1 MKKLLFTFFTLL
13 YFTGISQTI
22 VFHEN
27 FELPSLADSV
37 TMDSV
42 GFAVNQWAISNTL
55 ATQGLR
61 SDSCTVSQ
69 NDISILTTDAFST
82 IGYSNV
88 ILKFSQIC
96 KIDFYNAAEIYVS
109 GNNGVNWTKLIG
121 ANYLGNGI
129 FAAIGNKFT
138 STSYGIDWHASNNN
152 AIPVNSWW
160 KYEQFDISS
169 IVGNCSQVKIK
180 FQLSD
185 ALNVGS
191 LGNYGWLLDDIKVIG
206 VFSELIPPVI
216 SLNQPIIIDT
226 AYYKGPFD
234 IYATITDA
242 SGIDTAMLVYTYNN
256 GLPDTVG
263 MLNTTGNIFY
273 GRIDTLTGPFNLLDT
288 FCYYVYATDGS
299 AAHNQSLEPF
309 FGCNQF
315 VIYTSPPPTGC
326 ITPITT
332 FPFFETF
339 ETFPIG
345 GTSCTSV
352 CGTANGWVN
361 ETSDDA
367 DWGARLGTTA
377 SSNTGPIGDHTNGAD
392 KYMYTEASSCYSKT
406 AILTTPCLDLTVMSA
421 PTLEFYYHMYGQ
433 TMGSVH
439 IDIWYGGQW
448 LLDIWTISGQ
458 QQNNSSALW
467 TKAIVNL
474 NPYKNVAKIRFR
486 GITGSYFE
494 SDMAIDDV
502 KIFEPI
508 VNDAG
513 VLSIDKP
520 VSPVVKFNQAIKVTF
535 KNFGLVNLTKVKVGW
550 SVNGV
555 TQPVF
560 NWSGILI
567 PGAVADSVQI
577 GTFNFQGGASVI
589 KAWTYNPNDAVD
601 GWNIND
607 TAMSSIISCVGNM
620 HGTYNIGGSNP
631 DFSTFN
637 DALFA
642 LNYCGIDSH
651 VVFNVYPGI
660 YYEHLEITPIPGA
673 SASNTITFNGYGND
687 STAVVLCY
695 NTNPTN
701 PFVVKFDSADYIT
714 FRCLTI
720 KSNPTQEGSV
730 LYFTGGSCYNTIE
743 NNVIEWGYAS
753 IYNTYC
759 IRSNRDIDS
768 YNVFKNNH
776 FKNGYIAIEMKGYS
790 PTLMEK
796 GNIFENNIIEG
807 FDIGGLYLMWQDSV
821 IISGNKIENNGATSS
836 SVSVSACYINQC
848 DHIAVIKNKI
858 NLNGTSA
865 FIGLHLVKV
874 KGSSTNRS
882 LIANNFISISGT
894 STKKWKGITL
904 ELSHYIDIYYNSFN
918 LTGASSINS
927 SAFYQA
933 SGNTKNIL
941 NNIFVNTSGGYAAYY
956 DNPGVLST
964 VDYNNYYTTGT
975 NFVYWSGNKTTLLE
989 LQSASGKNLHS
1000 INTNPPFLTF
1010 TDLHLTSIV
1019 LSGLAIPLIAV
1030 TDDIDGDTRSFSPTI
1045 GADELPLFSF
1055 DAGITEIISP
1065 YSPIYENFQQSVIVR
1080 IFNYSN
1086 DTLTNIP
1093 VKYSVNSAPA
1103 ISETYLGQLLPGN
1116 FVDYTFNTL
1125 LTVPLGNFNICAYTA
1140 LNQDGCNNN
1149 DTMCISLWGE
1159 HICTPFYFDDFD
1171 GNGPNDFINSNPT
1184 RWELGIPLASIIN
1197 SPHSQPNVWATYLN
1211 GYYSPNMDDDLYTP
1225 YFNFSNASGLTM
1237 RFFHWYE
1244 TESGFDNCV
1253 IQYTENGGITWQNL
1267 GCVGDTNGV
1276 NWYNAKVN
1284 GISFWTGLNNGWTYS
1299 SYKLSQ
1305 FDNSMLPIQFKFKFS
1320 SNSTFSYFYGWAIDD
1335 FEITAKKID
1344 IDAGV
1349 DEIIYPDTASVGG
1362 STVVVKVAVKNFG
1375 KDTLYSIPLSYRQV
1389 FGIPVNETWTGI
1401 LLPDDTVHHS
1411 FSVSYIAN
1419 ASFKLYSWT
1428 SLPGDIYKF
1437 NDTTIVLCQI
1447 VGMDEMKKE
1456 FYLKQNKPN
1465 PTNEKTIIDFTLPNS
1480 GKINFVI
1487 VDVFGRKIYSESK
1500 YYPIGDNQIEINV
1513 SNYSAGVYYYSIE
1526 FENRRLVRKMVIY

>member
-1 MKKLLFTFFTLL
+1 
-13 YFTGISQTI
+13 
-22 VFHEN
+22 
-27 FELPSLADSV
+27 
-37 TMDSV
+37 
-42 GFAVNQWAISNTL
+42 
-55 ATQGLR
+55 
-61 SDSCTVSQ
+61 
-69 NDISILTTDAFST
+69 
-82 IGYSNV
+82 
-88 ILKFSQIC
+88 
-96 KIDFYNAAEIYVS
+96 
-109 GNNGVNWTKLIG
+109 
-121 ANYLGNGI
+121 
-129 FAAIGNKFT
+129 
-138 STSYGIDWHASNNN
+138 
-152 AIPVNSWW
+152 
-160 KYEQFDISS
+160 
-169 IVGNCSQVKIK
+169 
-180 FQLSD
+180 
-185 ALNVGS
+185 
-191 LGNYGWLLDDIKVIG
+191 
-206 VFSELIPPVI
+206 
-216 SLNQPIIIDT
+216 
-226 AYYKGPFD
+226 
-234 IYATITDA
+234 
-242 SGIDTAMLVYTYNN
+242 
-256 GLPDTVG
+256 
-263 MLNTTGNIFY
+263 
-273 GRIDTLTGPFNLLDT
+273 
-288 FCYYVYATDGS
+288 
-299 AAHNQSLEPF
+299 
-309 FGCNQF
+309 
-315 VIYTSPPPTGC
+315 
-326 ITPITT
+326 
-332 FPFFETF
+332 
-339 ETFPIG
+339 
-345 GTSCTSV
+345 
-352 CGTANGWVN
+352 
-361 ETSDDA
+361 
-367 DWGARLGTTA
+367 
-377 SSNTGPIGDHTNGAD
+377 
-392 KYMYTEASSCYSKT
+392 
-406 AILTTPCLDLTVMSA
+406 
-421 PTLEFYYHMYGQ
+421 
-433 TMGSVH
+433 
-439 IDIWYGGQW
+439 
-448 LLDIWTISGQ
+448 
-458 QQNNSSALW
+458 
-467 TKAIVNL
+467 
-474 NPYKNVAKIRFR
+474 
-486 GITGSYFE
+486 
-494 SDMAIDDV
+494 
-502 KIFEPI
+502 
-508 VNDAG
+508 
-513 VLSIDKP
+513 
-520 VSPVVKFNQAIKVTF
+520 
-535 KNFGLVNLTKVKVGW
+535 VNLTKVKVGW

-577 GTFNFQGGASVI
+577 GTFNFQSGASVI

-607 TAMSSIISCVGNM
+607 TAMSSVISCVGNM
-620 HGTYNIGGSNP
+620 HGIYNIGGSNP

-651 VVFNVYPGI
+651 IVFNVYPGI

-673 SASNTITFNGYGND
+673 SASNTITFNGYVND
-687 STAVVLCY
+687 STAVVLYY

-720 KSNPTQEGSV
+720 KSNSTQGRSV
-730 LYFTGGSCYNTIE
+730 LYFTGGSCYNTIK
-743 NNVIEWGYAS
+743 NNVIECPNLS
-753 IYNTYC
+753 INNTHC
-759 IRSNRDIDS
+759 INSNRDIDS

-821 IISGNKIENNGATSS
+821 IISGNKIENNGAISN
-836 SVSVSACYINQC
+836 SVSACYINQC

-858 NLNGTSA
+858 NLYGPSA
-865 FIGLHLVKV
+865 FIGLYLVKV

-904 ELSHYIDIYYNSFN
+904 GLSYYIDIYYNSFS

-933 SGNTKNIL
+933 SGNTENIL

-956 DNPGVLST
+956 DNPGVVST

-975 NFVYWSGNKTTLLE
+975 NFVYWSGNKTTLLA

-1010 TDLHLTSIV
+1010 TDLHLTSSV

-1149 DTMCISLWGE
+1149 DTMCVSLKGE

-1171 GNGPNDFINSNPT
+1171 GNGPNDFIKSYQT
-1184 RWELGIPLASIIN
+1184 KWELGIPLASIIN
-1197 SPHSQPNVWATYLN
+1197 SPHSQPNVWTTNLN
-1211 GYYSPNMDDDLYTP
+1211 GQYSLYMNDDLYTP
-1225 YFNFSNASGLTM
+1225 YFDFSNVTCLVM
-1237 RFFHWYE
+1237 RFYHWYDTYFRRGE
-1244 TESGFDNCV
+1244 GT
-1253 IQYTENGGITWQNL
+1253 IQYTENGGYTWNNL
-1267 GCVGDTNGV
+1267 GNINDSLGV
-1276 NWYNAKVN
+1276 NWYNTLT
-1284 GISFWTGLNNGWTYS
+1284 SWTGTNSGWTYT
-1299 SYKLSQ
+1299 SYDLSQ
-1305 FDNSMLPIQFKFKFS
+1305 FDNYTTPVQFKFKFKFES
-1320 SNSTFSYFYGWAIDD
+1320 DSYSKVLDGWAIDD
-1335 FEITAKKID
+1335 FEITTKKID

-1349 DEIIYPDTASVGG
+1349 DEIIYPDTPSVGG
-1362 STVVVKVAVKNFG
+1362 SNVVVKVAIKNFG
-1375 KDTLYSIPLSYRQV
+1375 KDTLYSIPLSYRQG
-1389 FGIPVNETWTGI
+1389 FGIPVNETWSGV
-1401 LLPDDTVHHS
+1401 LLPDDTFHYS

-1419 ASFKLYSWT
+1419 GSFNLYSWT
-1428 SLPGDIYKF
+1428 SLPNDIYKF

-1456 FYLKQNKPN
+1456 FYLQQNKPN

-1480 GKINFVI
+1480 GNINFEI

-1500 YYPIGDNQIEINV
+1500 YYPTGKNQIEINV
-1513 SNYSAGVYYYSIE
+1513 SNYSTGVYYYSIE
-1526 FENRRLVRKMVIY
+1526 FEKKRLVRKMVIY